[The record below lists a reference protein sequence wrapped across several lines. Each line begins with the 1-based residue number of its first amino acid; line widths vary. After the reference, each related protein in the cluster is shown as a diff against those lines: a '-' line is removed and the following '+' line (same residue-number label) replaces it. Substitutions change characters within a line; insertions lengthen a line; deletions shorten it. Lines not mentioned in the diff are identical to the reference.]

1 MSSDIGHGRA
11 GEHAGGG
18 GARPGWSKRA
28 AAMHDRLAL
37 PVMSDKH
44 DHRVKLE
51 ADLKALHDEMTAARR
66 EDEPA
71 TDDAKSRTGIRK
83 HRSDKEG

>member
-1 MSSDIGHGRA
+1 MVERA
-11 GEHAGGG
+11 STLEEAER
-18 GARPGWSKRA
+18 ARVWSKRA